1 MRPPQE
7 QLLRFAAERGIRYVA
22 CTLCDSGHG
31 IEHSTGPRHHGEV
44 WRLRNELVSRGL
56 GYEEGRNWFWQ
67 VVRVPGQ
74 ISLRYNHL
82 DGTIEMWWSTPETRN
97 LDRVVQLQSPGYP
110 KRRNI

>member
-1 MRPPQE
+1 M
-7 QLLRFAAERGIRYVA
+7 LRFAAERGIRYVA

-82 DGTIEMWWSTPETRN
+82 DGTIEMWRPRPEARN
-97 LDRVVQLQSPGYP
+97 FDLASREG
-110 KRRNI
+110 R